1 MATKRS
7 RWFFLGVLLA
17 AMLLPHLLLAQPPFK
32 GVSFSQMDRLNDREL
47 QQLRGQGLVAPIP
60 QLGQPHAAI
69 KLWDEWANAHLAQS
83 VGNPAK
89 NQVLLFS
96 PPR

>member
-1 MATKRS
+1 MATRRS
-7 RWFFLGVLLA
+7 RWFLVGALTA
-17 AMLLPHLLLAQPPFK
+17 ALLLPQILLAQPPIT
-32 GVSFSQMDRLNDREL
+32 GVSFSQMERLNDREL
-47 QQLRGQGLVAPIP
+47 QQLRGQGMVTPTP
-60 QLGQPHAAI
+60 QVGQPLAAI

-83 VGNPAK
+83 LGNPAK

>member
-7 RWFFLGVLLA
+7 CWLLVGVLSVAL
-17 AMLLPHLLLAQPPFK
+17 LLPQILLAQPPIK
-32 GVSFSQMDRLNDREL
+32 GVSFSQMERLNDREL
-47 QQLRGQGLVAPIP
+47 QQLRGQGLVTPTP
-60 QLGQPHAAI
+60 QVGQPFAAI

-83 VGNPAK
+83 LGNPAK